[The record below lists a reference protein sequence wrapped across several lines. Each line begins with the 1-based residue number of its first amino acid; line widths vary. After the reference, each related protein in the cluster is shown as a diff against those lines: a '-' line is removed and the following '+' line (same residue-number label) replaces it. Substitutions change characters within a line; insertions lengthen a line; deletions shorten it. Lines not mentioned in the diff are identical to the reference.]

1 MMTAKPIT
9 PTLSVSEQVQPQD
22 MDGLAAAGFR
32 AVICNRPDG
41 EGADQPTFAEIEA
54 AAKAAGMEAAYLPI
68 TPGQAGPHEAQAF
81 RDLMDR
87 LPKPI
92 LAFCRS
98 GNRSASLWSM
108 AQSVRV

>member
-1 MMTAKPIT
+1 MSIKTLS
-9 PTLSVSEQVQPQD
+9 PTLSVSPQVLPHQVAD
-22 MDGLAAAGFR
+22 LARQGFR
-32 AVICNRPDG
+32 SVICNLPDG
-41 EGADQPTFAEIEA
+41 EGGSSFAQIAA

-87 LPKPI
+87 LPTPT

-108 AQSVRV
+108 AQSVRA

>member
-1 MMTAKPIT
+1 M
-9 PTLSVSEQVQPQD
+9 VRQ
-22 MDGLAAAGFR
+22 GFR
-32 AVICNRPDG
+32 SVICNLPDG
-41 EGADQPTFAEIEA
+41 EGGPAQPGFAQIAA

-68 TPGQAGPHEAQAF
+68 RPGEAGSREAQAF

-87 LPKPI
+87 LPTPT

-108 AQSVRV
+108 AQSVRA